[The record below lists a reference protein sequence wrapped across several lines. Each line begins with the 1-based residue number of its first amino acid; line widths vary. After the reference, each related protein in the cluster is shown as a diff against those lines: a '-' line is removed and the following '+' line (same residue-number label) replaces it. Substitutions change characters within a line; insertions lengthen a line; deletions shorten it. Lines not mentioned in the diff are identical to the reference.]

1 MCGPINPISNS
12 KKRYLLTFIDDF
24 NIKFW
29 VYFLV
34 EKSEAFDTFKFY
46 KARLE
51 KETRTFIQSLKT
63 DRGRE
68 FISQEFKNFCNT
80 NGIHRQLIVAY
91 TPQQN
96 GVAKKK
102 NHIIINMVRSML
114 SAKQISKTLW
124 PEAVNWT
131 VYVLNRCPTFSMTN
145 KTPKKAWSG
154 LKTSV
159 DHFCIFRYIS
169 HVHVP
174 NNKKNE
180 A

>member
-1 MCGPINPISNS
+1 MVKGLPQFRASQKACKDCLVKRQHCDPFPNKSIWKASNILQLVHINICGPINPICNS

-34 EKSEAFDTFKFY
+34 EKSEAFDSFKFY

-68 FISQEFKNFCNT
+68 FISQEFKKFCNT

-96 GVAKKK
+96 GIAKKK
-102 NHIIINMVRSML
+102 NHIIINVM
-114 SAKQISKTLW
+114 
-124 PEAVNWT
+124 
-131 VYVLNRCPTFSMTN
+131 F
-145 KTPKKAWSG
+145 
-154 LKTSV
+154 
-159 DHFCIFRYIS
+159 
-169 HVHVP
+169 
-174 NNKKNE
+174 
-180 A
+180 